1 MSRRHST
8 RWPTYSVAGG
18 IGRWRFLTHWPKH
31 RHVVVR
37 QGHNTPAFQA
47 SRAGPFDQW
56 PAGMG
61 FEYFYGFVG
70 GDTSQ
75 WQPNLFRN
83 TTPIDPYVGKPGW
96 NLTTAMAAA
105 AIAWL
110 NQLNAIAPDKPFFCY
125 YVPGGTH
132 APHHPTTEW
141 IEKFKGKFDMGWNA
155 LYQRAFT
162 SIGLPIR
169 GVTTQFPT
177 LASIQVS
184 WTPSWP
190 A

>member
-1 MSRRHST
+1 VITFFHHCGRYPVKWIVELMKD
-8 RWPTYSVAGG
+8 VAPAFHALANLFSCRGH
-18 IGRWRFLTHWPKH
+18 WTLAFLTHWPKH
-31 RHVVVR
+31 H
-37 QGHNTPAFQA
+37 
-47 SRAGPFDQW
+47 
-56 PAGMG
+56 
-61 FEYFYGFVG
+61 
-70 GDTSQ
+70 
-75 WQPNLFRN
+75 
-83 TTPIDPYVGKPGW
+83 PYVGKPGW